1 MIRIKKNPSQEIK
14 NRFYIEKADDGGY
27 DLIDDK
33 WGMVINFEN
42 KTSADYAAKFSRDYV
57 KTWGDIDFSRFP
69 TDLNTKLQS
78 PDENYIRTEGK
89 WKGKTLPNKLKER
102 KSSKIKLIF
111 IIVKKN
117 NIEYIVLSNLET
129 KEKLTFYLN
138 VENKKLSDSYISLL
152 INIAEKLG
160 MDDYPNYINMY
171 TWFKNNQ
178 EKILT
183 FKDDY
188 EFRIIKRD
196 LEALK

>member
-1 MIRIKKNPSQEIK
+1 MIKIKKNPFSEIK

-33 WGMVINFEN
+33 WGMVINFGD
-42 KTSADYAAKFSRDYV
+42 KTSANSAAKFSRDYV
-57 KTWGDIDFSRFP
+57 RTWGDIDFSRFP
-69 TDLNTKLQS
+69 TDLNTPLKS
-78 PDENYIRTEGK
+78 PDESYIRTEGK
-89 WKGKTLPNKLKER
+89 WKGKSIPNELKSKVKL
-102 KSSKIKLIF
+102 LF

-117 NIEYIVLSNLET
+117 NIEYVVLSNLES
-129 KEKLTFYLN
+129 KEKLTFYFN

-160 MDDYPNYINMY
+160 MDDYPNYVNMY
-171 TWFKNNQ
+171 KWFKNNQ
-178 EKILT
+178 EKILN

-188 EFRIIKRD
+188 EFRSIKRD